1 MTKIGFINFN
11 KDILDAIQDE
21 KLVVFAGAGVSMGTP
36 ANLPSFEKLARE
48 IATEIF
54 DVPSDQFDV
63 FLGKLEYKSIPVH
76 ARAKKIFENSESNPT
91 PLHESIIK
99 LFRTHQNIRI
109 VTTNFDLLFENA
121 AEKVYGHR
129 PEVYDAPALPV
140 GYDFNGIVHVHG
152 SINKEQN
159 MVLTDAD
166 FGRAYLTEG
175 WARRFLINVFAN
187 YTVLFIGY
195 SYNDVVM
202 KYLSRALPVS
212 RESKKYILIDKS
224 DNWEILG
231 IEPLLYRLSEN
242 ECDDK
247 YLELNDSM
255 YQLAD
260 RVCRGMLDWRT
271 RISEIAS
278 GAPPSDELLIDEF
291 EQNFNE
297 LSIVRFFT
305 DIARHADW
313 PQWLNDRNYLDRLFV
328 DQTLSEQDTLLS
340 EWLSK
345 NYVHDN
351 PEVLFKIFAMHRLPI
366 NSRFWSFLVR
376 EISKSD
382 RMFDKTIFRRWVQFL
397 LENKSDENNHHE
409 LHWLVEKSEV
419 QKDFD
424 LVQHIFIFMCGFDV
438 HFVQD
443 FDWVN
448 IGNKKITI
456 SFSNRADHWTL
467 SDIWNKYILPKIHL
481 ISSRLIIR
489 LSTIIEDN
497 TIKSILWSENSH
509 HFDSFSFRRP
519 AIEPH
524 EQNQFPEPI
533 DVLIDAIR
541 DIIDNLSVNSV
552 DTLVAWINIYSKSE
566 SPLLRRLSIY
576 AMTKLSAKSADE
588 KILWLIDNFSLF
600 DYHEHHEIF
609 QLLKLVYPETS
620 NTKREQLLNIIHN
633 YSSSADVDNKQEYDE
648 YQQYRLLSWLKTS
661 DSNCKLLI
669 PKLSKTQEKHPN
681 WEASDHLDFNFYSF
695 PSKTYAPESPWPNEY
710 LLSEDPEKYLDELI
724 SYKDKEH
731 SHISRFGLLSSMTQ
745 LSQENPKWSIKIS
758 NLLIARNLWDTDIW
772 DAILNSWSQKDMLT
786 ENSSDIIQIL
796 SKKELYYKH
805 AHAVANVLDSVFVN
819 NKDINEEKLIDKL
832 IDISITLWHEV
843 AETNDNENNIDW
855 LTISINRAAGV
866 LCKFWVHSMSAHLK
880 STNNTSKT
888 MPDKFK
894 TIFLMV
900 INEPSLK
907 GLIGR
912 CVLCSYLNILF
923 EVDSGW
929 TLKLIIPLLSNTN
942 KDEFNWAW
950 GGFLYTG
957 NIHYS
962 LAEELTSAF
971 DSAMKRLS
979 SDFVGNK
986 RRFIEVYTYLT
997 IFHVSK
1003 EEIYHAKNI
1012 IMNGSEEDKENFAMF
1027 VGFHLR
1033 QMKKE
1038 AKDQLWNSWL
1048 RGYIYD
1054 RTQSI
1059 PTPLDKIEIEKM
1071 IEWSLFLDD
1080 HYPSMVDYIVRFKPV
1095 CLDKDHFLYALR
1107 NSQLIKQ
1114 FPDDTARLLMYLSK
1128 CKLKYNKQELEE
1140 IGKELKVNDEK
1151 LKYQLVEELAKI
1163 GIVI

>member
-11 KDILDAIQDE
+11 KGILDAIQDN
-21 KLVVFAGAGVSMGTP
+21 KLVVFAGAGVSMGKP
-36 ANLPSFEKLARE
+36 ANLPDFEKLSKE
-48 IATEIF
+48 IATDTFE
-54 DVPSDQFDV
+54 VPSNQFDV
-63 FLGKLEYKSIPVH
+63 FLGQLEYKSVPVH
-76 ARAKKIFENSESNPT
+76 TRAKKILEKPESKPT
-91 PLHESIIK
+91 ALHESIIK
-99 LFRTHQNIRI
+99 LFRTHQNIRVI
-109 VTTNFDLLFENA
+109 TTNFDLLFEDA

-175 WARRFLINVFAN
+175 WARRFLINVFTN

-202 KYLSRALPVS
+202 KYLSRALPVNRKS
-212 RESKKYILIDKS
+212 NKYILTNTS
-224 DNWEILG
+224 DDWKILG
-231 IEPLLYRLSEN
+231 IEPLLYKLSEN
-242 ECDDK
+242 EGDDK

-340 EWLSK
+340 EWLSE

-351 PEVLFKIFAMHRLPI
+351 PEVLFNIFTMHRLPI
-366 NSRFWSFLVR
+366 NSKFWYFLVR

-382 RMFDKTIFRRWVQFL
+382 KIFEKTTFRRWVQIL

-409 LHWLVEKSEV
+409 LHWLVEKCEA
-419 QKDFD
+419 QNDFD
-424 LVQHIFIFMCGFDV
+424 LLQHIFIFMCEFDIR
-438 HFVQD
+438 FVQD
-443 FDWVN
+443 FDWKN
-448 IGNKKITI
+448 IGNKKGTI
-456 SFSNRADHWTL
+456 SFCNRADHWTL
-467 SDIWNKYILPKIHL
+467 NKIWNKDILPRIDL
-481 ISSRLIIR
+481 ISSRLITS
-489 LSTIIEDN
+489 LSKIIEEN
-497 TIKSILWSENSH
+497 TIKSILWSESTH
-509 HFDSFSFRRP
+509 HFETFSFRRP

-541 DIIDNLSVNSV
+541 DIIDSLSVNSV

-576 AMTKLSAKSADE
+576 AMTKLSVKSADE
-588 KILWLIDNFSLF
+588 KILWLIDNFSLL

-620 NTKREQLLNIIHN
+620 NTKREQLLNIIHK

-648 YQQYRLLSWLKTS
+648 YQQYKLLSWLKVS
-661 DSNCKLLI
+661 DSNCQLLI
-669 PKLSKTQEKHPN
+669 PKLSKIQEKHPN

-695 PSKTYAPESPWPNEY
+695 SGEDYVPESPWSNEY
-710 LLSEDPEKYLDELI
+710 LLSEDPEKYLNKLI
-724 SYKDKEH
+724 SYKKDEN
-731 SHISRFGLLSSMTQ
+731 SQISRFGLLSSITQ
-745 LSQENPKWSIKIS
+745 LSQENPKWSIKLS
-758 NLLIARNLWDTDIW
+758 TLLISRNLWVIDIW
-772 DAILNSWSQKDMLT
+772 DALLSSWSQENILV
-786 ENSSDIIQIL
+786 ENSNALFRIL
-796 SKKELYYKH
+796 ERKELYFKH
-805 AHAVANVLDSVFVN
+805 AHAVANTLCSVFEK
-819 NKDINEEKLIDKL
+819 NKKFNDKAIINKM
-832 IDISITLWHEV
+832 IDISVNLWHEIK
-843 AETNDNENNIDW
+843 ETDDVDKISDW
-855 LTISINRAAGV
+855 LTMSINRATGV
-866 LCKFWVHSMSAHLK
+866 LCKFWINCISVYIND
-880 STNNTSKT
+880 TNRNINKI
-888 MPDKFK
+888 PERFK
-894 TIFLMV
+894 TILLLV
-900 INEPSLK
+900 INDSSLK
-907 GLIGR
+907 GFMGR
-912 CVLCSYLNILF
+912 CVLCSYLNFLYA
-923 EVDSGW
+923 VDSEW
-929 TLKLIIPLLSNTN
+929 TLKHIIPLFYDSN
-942 KDEFNWAW
+942 KDEFSRAW

-957 NIHYS
+957 NIHFS
-962 LAEELTSAF
+962 LAEELTPAF
-971 DSAMKRLS
+971 DSAMKRLN
-979 SDFVGNK
+979 SDFFGNR
-986 RRFIEVYTYLT
+986 RRFIEVYTYLI

-1003 EEIYHAKNI
+1003 EEIYHARNI
-1012 IMNGSEEDKENFAMF
+1012 IMHGSEEDKENFAMF

-1038 AKDQLWNSWL
+1038 TKDQLWNRWL
-1048 RGYIYD
+1048 SSFVCD

-1059 PTPLDKIEIEKM
+1059 PTPLDNNEMVKM
-1071 IEWSLFLDD
+1071 IEWSSLLDD
-1080 HYPSMVDYIVRFKPV
+1080 HYPLMVEYIVSFQPV
-1095 CLDKDHFLYALR
+1095 CLDKGHFLYSLKK
-1107 NSQLIKQ
+1107 SQLIND
-1114 FPDDTARLLMYLSK
+1114 FPDDTAKLLIYFSK
-1128 CKLKYNKQELEE
+1128 CENKYHKRELEE
-1140 IGKELKVNDEK
+1140 IGKNLKVSDEA
-1151 LKYQLVEELAKI
+1151 LKYQLIEELAKI
-1163 GIVI
+1163 GIII